1 VSNLQASTKQY
12 NNSIQQLLFSLPKD
26 ATTSTGQPFW
36 SGPKRAPDPLT
47 FDSSNLTHLQFIIA
61 AANLHAFNYG
71 LKGVS
76 DEAFY
81 KKVADEVIV
90 PEFTPRSGVKVQINE
105 NDTATEAGND
115 ETDLADLV
123 GKLPAPSSLAGYRL
137 NPVEFEKDDDT
148 NFHIDFITAASNL
161 RALNYNITPA
171 DRHTTKQIAGKII
184 PAIATTTS
192 LITGLVCLELYKVID
207 GKKRLE
213 DFKNG
218 FVNLALPFFGFSE
231 PIAAPKSKYGSTE
244 WTLWD
249 RFEFKNDPTLQ
260 DVVNYFKN
268 EHKLEIGMV
277 SEGVS
282 MLWSSF
288 IGKKKSEERLPLKFS
303 KLVEM
308 VSKKP
313 IPAHVKYL
321 IVEIMASDE
330 NDEDVEVPFI
340 MVRI

>member
-1 VSNLQASTKQY
+1 MHVHHTNRPLQWSRTEFDNLFVKPPQAINSYLSEPNYLESTLKYSGQQKEQVEQILNFLVTDKPLSFEQCIVWARHQFEDKY

-26 ATTSTGQPFW
+26 AVTSTGQPFW

-47 FDSSNLTHLQFIIA
+47 FDSSNVNFSLLVQIIAADLSFQSTHLQFIIA

-105 NDTATEAGND
+105 NDAAPEAGNGESSQSSITYVVDIGTD

-123 GKLPAPSSLAGYRL
+123 SQLPAPSSLAGYRL

-161 RALNYNITPA
+161 RALNYSITPA

-192 LITGLVCLELYKVID
+192 LVTGLVCLELYKV
-207 GKKRLE
+207 
-213 DFKNG
+213 
-218 FVNLALPFFGFSE
+218 
-231 PIAAPKSKYGSTE
+231 KS
-244 WTLWD
+244 
-249 RFEFKNDPTLQ
+249 F
-260 DVVNYFKN
+260 
-268 EHKLEIGMV
+268 
-277 SEGVS
+277 
-282 MLWSSF
+282 
-288 IGKKKSEERLPLKFS
+288 
-303 KLVEM
+303 
-308 VSKKP
+308 
-313 IPAHVKYL
+313 
-321 IVEIMASDE
+321 
-330 NDEDVEVPFI
+330 
-340 MVRI
+340 